1 MSALEN
7 RVRQH
12 YSKSE
17 DHTDSDVE
25 DIMEDVCSLI
35 RSLFTTK
42 KTISCSIYAWMY
54 KIACK

>member
-42 KTISCSIYAWMY
+42 KLYHLAFMHGCT
-54 KIACK
+54 K